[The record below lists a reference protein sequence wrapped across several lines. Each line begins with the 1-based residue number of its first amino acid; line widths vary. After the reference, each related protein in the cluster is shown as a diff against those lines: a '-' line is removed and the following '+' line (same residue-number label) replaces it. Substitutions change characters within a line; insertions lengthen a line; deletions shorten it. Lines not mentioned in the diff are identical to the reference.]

1 MASDPKKILQK
12 IFATNRRILI
22 NHSISSIEI
31 KKSWKRILV
40 VGAGND
46 PYRDLFG
53 ELEVYARL
61 DIVVKIE
68 KVDIVADAHY
78 LPFDNN
84 SFDCIMAIEVL
95 EHLEDPEK
103 FVDES
108 HRVLNSSGS
117 IFISIPFM
125 FHEHGDPYDYSRPT
139 KFKLEKMFSKFSQLD
154 ISSQGTRLHVILDLI
169 TTSSSLFGLLRVFR
183 FINHLICLVK
193 FKNETTSPSGYFIK
207 ATK

>member
-1 MASDPKKILQK
+1 MPSDPKKFLHK
-12 IFATNRRILI
+12 MFPTNRRLLV
-22 NHSISSIEI
+22 NQSISTIKI
-31 KKSWKRILV
+31 KKKWKKVLV
-40 VGAGND
+40 VGVGND

-53 ELEVYARL
+53 ELEQYVRL
-61 DIVVKIE
+61 DIFSDKE
-68 KVDIVADAHY
+68 KVDVVADAHS
-78 LPFDNN
+78 LPFDRS
-84 SFDCIMAIEVL
+84 SFDCIMAIEVF

-108 HRVLNSSGS
+108 HRVLSSSGS
-117 IFISIPFM
+117 IFLSIPFM

-139 KFKLEKMFSKFSQLD
+139 KFKLEKIFSKFSQLD

-193 FKNETTSPSGYFIK
+193 FTNETTSPSGYFIK

>member
-53 ELEVYARL
+53 ELETYTRL
-61 DIVVKIE
+61 DIVVKSE

-84 SFDCIMAIEVL
+84 SFDCIMAIEVF

-108 HRVLNSSGS
+108 HRVLSSSGS
-117 IFISIPFM
+117 IFLSIPFM

-139 KFKLEKMFSKFSQLD
+139 KFKLEKIFSKFSQLD

-193 FKNETTSPSGYFIK
+193 FTNETTSPSGYFIK